1 MRSNIF
7 IRHLFGFN
15 HSLYEF
21 LFTFFIVNVR
31 SHNYYGSLKWQ
42 LIWFN
47 QCLLFTF
54 LSHYFHRGLL
64 KPLDFH
70 SAYLKVPILLNVD
83 DEWAIFMAL
92 GSHVNQV
99 IMRHFKIMHFLQPSG
114 AMILNSKEPG
124 STENRWNM
132 VQVTTYN
139 CTASHLAHLS
149 ILIEG

>member
-1 MRSNIF
+1 MRLYIF

-21 LFTFFIVNVR
+21 LFSFFIVNVR

-54 LSHYFHRGLL
+54 LSHYCHCGWL
-64 KPLDFH
+64 KPLAIH
-70 SAYLKVPILLNVD
+70 SAYLKVPVLPNVD
-83 DEWAIFMAL
+83 EQGSIFMAL
-92 GSHVNQV
+92 WSHANQV
-99 IMRHFKIMHFLQPSG
+99 IMSNFKIMHFLQPSG
-114 AMILNSKEPG
+114 AMILNSKEHG
-124 STENRWNM
+124 SAENRWNM